1 MTNEELVEL
10 ELDPYAN
17 LDDGIFRI
25 VDIKGEQYGIGASK
39 LEYTGIF
46 PVVVSAPMALY
57 FRNRIENSEELDE
70 LFKLIDIEQGVE
82 MSTEWFK

>member
-1 MTNEELVEL
+1 
-10 ELDPYAN
+10 
-17 LDDGIFRI
+17 
-25 VDIKGEQYGIGASK
+25 
-39 LEYTGIF
+39 
-46 PVVVSAPMALY
+46 MALY

>member
-25 VDIKGEQYGIGASK
+25 VDIKGEQYGIGAST
-39 LEYTGIF
+39 LEYS
-46 PVVVSAPMALY
+46 P
-57 FRNRIENSEELDE
+57 
-70 LFKLIDIEQGVE
+70 
-82 MSTEWFK
+82 